1 MYASVCGG
9 CGGCDGVVYVV
20 THCLEERL
28 AALAV
33 TASVLLHGTRDAAAL
48 VGLLRLHDHLL
59 QAVALLVGA
68 AVLHLR
74 HCLLNVSEPR
84 VRHFVLTTRNK
95 TRTPQRS
102 RAEIPLTSIRIHVI
116 HDLELRKGLVR
127 CDNRDVRMG
136 KRTQLLRL
144 SGVSGLLV
152 R

>member
-20 THCLEERL
+20 TDCLKEGL

-33 TASVLLHGTRDAAAL
+33 TAGVTRLRASYAAAL

-74 HCLLNVSEPR
+74 HCLLNVSEPS

-95 TRTPQRS
+95 TRTSQRS
-102 RAEIPLTSIRIHVI
+102 RTEIPLTSIRIDVV
-116 HDLELRKGLVR
+116 HDLEPRKGLVR
-127 CDNRDVRMG
+127 CDNRDMRMG
-136 KRTQLLRL
+136 KGTKLLRFTR
-144 SGVSGLLV
+144 VSSLLV